1 MLWSICVLL
10 APVITDR
17 IVVACYRAASVG
29 RIKSVKRHPSSEVRI
44 KTTDL
49 YVRVPASARQ
59 VGQFVPTFFFS
70 TASDRTLLAANIL
83 HQELE
88 LFSGPPGQNQLVLLM
103 ICTAALVFSHIESK
117 KHGLN
122 LLEITTFLILEV

>member
-44 KTTDL
+44 LIADL
-49 YVRVPASARQ
+49 HVRVPSTARQ
-59 VGQFVPTFFFS
+59 VGQFVPVEAREGEDETNHLSHF
-70 TASDRTLLAANIL
+70 LLGFHSFI
-83 HQELE
+83 QI
-88 LFSGPPGQNQLVLLM
+88 M
-103 ICTAALVFSHIESK
+103 
-117 KHGLN
+117 
-122 LLEITTFLILEV
+122 